1 MLPAINIIVKKYIT
15 HLEENGIRGREEALF
30 FISEMKV
37 LEVGFEKELTLI
49 REMFVKPEE

>member
-15 HLEENGIRGREEALF
+15 HLEENGVRGREEALF
-30 FISEMKV
+30 FISQMKV

-49 REMFVKPEE
+49 REMFVKSEE